1 MMAEVPVDARLEIK
15 FVARVTEI
23 SRIESWLRMH
33 AAGFCVPYPDR
44 WVNNVYF
51 DTYQLSSYSD
61 NISGSSYRTKL
72 RYRWYGQSEFPDKGN
87 LEIKFKR
94 NHYGWKRR
102 FKCKTAPYVEGD
114 RWKEF
119 RISLGRY
126 LGAEAR
132 LWLESRPNPVML
144 NRYLRQYYLSGDKK
158 VRVTIDS
165 RQRVY
170 DQRYKS
176 VPNVSQ
182 ASNLP
187 ETLVI
192 EFKFDRKDREI
203 ASQIIQGLP
212 IRVSR
217 NSKYV
222 VGVSSM
228 L

>member
-1 MMAEVPVDARLEIK
+1 MAEIPADARLEIK

-23 SRIESWLRMH
+23 SRVENWLWMH
-33 AAGFCVPYPDR
+33 WAGFSVPYPNR

-51 DTYQLSSYSD
+51 DTQQLSAYND

-72 RYRWYGQSEFPDKGN
+72 RYRWYGESEFPDKGN

-94 NHYGWKRR
+94 NHFGWKRR
-102 FKCKTAPYVEGD
+102 FKCEMPSYVEGD
-114 RWKEF
+114 RWKDF
-119 RISLGRY
+119 RVTLGRY

-144 NRYLRQYYLSGDKK
+144 NRYHRQYYISGDKK

-182 ASNLP
+182 AANIP

-192 EFKFDRKDREI
+192 EFKFNRGDRDI
-203 ASQIIQGLP
+203 ASQVIQGLP

-222 VGVSSM
+222 VGVKSM